1 MMKALHSTGGHESSK
16 PNMQLLLM
24 ALAVTFAAAP
34 AAASASADAVTLVEK
49 LGGKYKRTVS
59 FAGHLLLQC
68 DATNASDSVVAA
80 LKDVHG
86 GPTDRDAVA
95 RLKPSPVF

>member
-1 MMKALHSTGGHESSK
+1 
-16 PNMQLLLM
+16 MQLCLM
-24 ALAVTFAAAP
+24 ALAVTF

-68 DATNASDSVVAA
+68 DATNVSSSVVGA
-80 LKDVHG
+80 LKDDHG
-86 GPTDRDAVA
+86 RPTDAVA